1 MIYARYQ
8 NRTLLQ
14 YNLYTSRYTFSIAR
28 FGVTEIGEKEKMK
41 SKILATIVV
50 LALLLGT
57 FAVAYRATPNTMA
70 DTLYHLDV
78 YSDPSAV
85 PASPGAGD
93 YTFGT
98 LVQMNFTDPYV
109 DGNVKYVF
117 QSWDIDAGTWTGT
130 SNPLQ
135 YITMNADH
143 NVTAHYKTQY
153 MVSLGANPFGATDW
167 IWSTS
172 TGWVLTNS
180 LWVDAGDQ
188 AKIGVEGLSIIV
200 GPKPGIWTDPYHRWA
215 YCDSF
220 DGDFSGYY
228 NDAVSAWS
236 DPVTVNKAKTG
247 TSIWAFYYALYVN
260 SDPNP
265 PVTPPAGQNYYTAGS
280 VVSLTANDYSTNFAV
295 YRYTLDHW
303 TVDGSTEP
311 GNPISVTM
319 DWNKTAVAFYKRQ
332 SFVYLK
338 DNIGNISEIED
349 TGKWYDDGVPYE
361 FEAPPDIG
369 MAWGF
374 RYVFKFWDK
383 PGYGWTSTDNPL
395 FLTFDASWD
404 GEKLRARYQGQYYL
418 ELKSNPPLAGF
429 LNPGSSVTGW
439 YDWGS
444 TQSMDAKT
452 EIIIDAD
459 LKYVFKNWTN
469 NYGWSGTGNSYTF
482 GLDKPY
488 VETAYYDRM
497 YHLKWNHSPS
507 SLTVTGSP
515 GETWLAEGTD
525 IWYGAQ
531 PTDTTGKYVFYYWF
545 INGVQYA
552 YNDVTVHVGTLTAPV
567 DGTAY
572 YVEATK
578 IFMDPAYHEETAP
591 AYCHE
596 FDVTV
601 YASNFDANRLVGGR
615 SMDIYAFDIGIKW
628 DKTLIELKSVSLNL
642 ADFFDP
648 NPFFYVEDKST
659 PGYYS
664 IIATVKGSSVGFV
677 GTKAMFTMRFHVIYD
692 ACFNYQPWTWIEF
705 DPAKRV
711 LSNHDN
717 QQISPELGWKDC
729 YYKMKNVMPVLDI
742 RNAADGTHLVKV
754 DWNKPQVFFDVD
766 VWLLNGVKVHD
777 FWVKIDYNELQ
788 IEVDKVVIADY
799 LSAPYTAY
807 TWWKSGGFVYVWV
820 AQDVG
825 VSLKNGTGKLFTI
838 TFKVVNQLFYKSGG
852 PFVLQSDIVVMA
864 GTYLS
869 VNCGVIYQQDL
880 GTLLGATGCHYLY
893 NPIPGD
899 LDFDGCVTV
908 LDLQLIIQDYGGN
921 YYDVYTDGKT
931 DLFDLVFV
939 ALRYGTCAPG
949 KVCP

>member
-1 MIYARYQ
+1 LDI
-8 NRTLLQ
+8 
-14 YNLYTSRYTFSIAR
+14 LYSAR

-41 SKILATIVV
+41 SKLLATIVV

-57 FAVAYRATPNTMA
+57 FTVAYRVTPNAMA

-85 PASPGAGD
+85 PAAPGTGD

-98 LVQMNFTDPYV
+98 YVQLNATDPYIF
-109 DGNVKYVF
+109 GNTKYVF
-117 QSWDIDAGTWTGT
+117 LYWDIDGSGSYA
-130 SNPLQ
+130 NPLKWV
-135 YITMNADH
+135 YMDANHNA
-143 NVTAHYKTQY
+143 TAHYKTQY
-153 MVSLGANPFGATDW
+153 KVAIADTGLLGVTEGIYVS
-167 IWSTS
+167 
-172 TGWVLTNS
+172 GWVATNEM
-180 LWVDAGDQ
+180 WVDPGTTAWVGVQGLWSSPAGVYLDPDKWIYLVNFTVNGVPWGKYVSGADPSWMCSGGITVDGYKAGDT
-188 AKIGVEGLSIIV
+188 L
-200 GPKPGIWTDPYHRWA
+200 WA
-215 YCDSF
+215 MMYQLH
-220 DGDFSGYY
+220 
-228 NDAVSAWS
+228 VSN
-236 DPVTVNKAKTG
+236 T
-247 TSIWAFYYALYVN
+247 F
-260 SDPNP
+260 NP
-265 PVTPPAGQNYYTAGS
+265 PVSTPGGNGWYYDNTNVPLNAPEHNPGGGRRFI
-280 VVSLTANDYSTNFAV
+280 LDY
-295 YRYTLDHW
+295 W
-303 TVDGSTEP
+303 TVDG
-311 GNPISVTM
+311 NPVSVNGTGWLNVLM
-319 DWNKTAVAFYKRQ
+319 DTNHTAIAYYKRQ

-338 DNIGNISEIED
+338 DNVGNISGIQD

-361 FEAPPDIG
+361 FEAPSDIG
-369 MAWGF
+369 MLWGF
-374 RYVFKFWDK
+374 RYIFKFWDK

-404 GEKLRARYQGQYYL
+404 GEKLQARYQGQYYL
-418 ELKSNPPLAGF
+418 EVKSNPPLAGF
-429 LNPGSSVTGW
+429 LYLDSSVTGW

-444 TQSMDAKT
+444 TVYIKAKP
-452 EIIIDAD
+452 EVVIDAD
-459 LKYVFKNWTN
+459 LKYVFKNWTD
-469 NYGWSGTGNSYTF
+469 NYGWSGTNKNYT
-482 GLDKPY
+482 GTLDKPY
-488 VETAYYDRM
+488 IYTAYYDRM
-497 YHLKWNHSPS
+497 YRLKWNHSPS
-507 SLTVTGSP
+507 SLTVIGSP
-515 GETWLAEGTD
+515 SETWLLEGTD

-552 YNDVTVHVGTLTAPV
+552 YNDVTAHVGTLTAPV

-572 YVEATK
+572 YVEQTK

-591 AYCHE
+591 AYSHE

-648 NPFFYVEDKST
+648 NEFFYVDDPST

-664 IIATVKGSSVGFV
+664 IIATVEGNFIGFV

-692 ACFNYQPWTWIEF
+692 ACYNYEPWTWIEF

-717 QQISPELGWKDC
+717 LGISPELGWKDC
-729 YYKMKNVMPVLDI
+729 MYKMKTVKPILDI

-754 DWNKPQVFFDVD
+754 DWNEPQVFFDVD

-777 FWVKIDYNELQ
+777 FYVKIDYNELQ
-788 IEVDKVVIADY
+788 IEVDKVVIANY

-807 TWWKSGGFVYVWV
+807 TWWKAGGFVYVWV

-825 VSLKNGTGKLFTI
+825 VSLKSGDGKLFTI
-838 TFKVVNQLFYKSGG
+838 TFKVVNEMFYKSGG
-852 PFVLQSDIVVMA
+852 PFDLQSDIVVA
-864 GTYLS
+864 PGTYLS
-869 VNCGVIYQQDL
+869 VNCGVIYIQEYS
-880 GTLLGATGCHYLY
+880 TLLGATGCHYVY

-921 YYDVYTDGKT
+921 YYDVYTDLKT

-949 KVCP
+949 KPCQ